1 MKNQLNFYGYSQMK
15 KLSLGLALLA
25 VCATSTTFAA
35 TGVITFTGQL
45 VAGTCSANVAG
56 SGNASASVTL
66 PTVNTAALGAA
77 NATAGTTAFKINLSG
92 AGCTASSLNAT
103 PYFESEVAKVNAAG
117 RLINTA
123 TSGATLVDIQLLTN
137 NQTVIDVNAPAP
149 AQSSSVGVSAGT
161 NSNDFNYFARYFATG
176 ATTAGA
182 VTSSV
187 SYSIIYK

>member
-1 MKNQLNFYGYSQMK
+1 MKNQSNFYGYSQMK

-77 NATAGTTAFKINLSG
+77 NATAGTTAFKINLTG
-92 AGCTASSLNAT
+92 TGCTASSLNAT

-117 RLINTA
+117 RLINTGAA
-123 TSGATLVDIQLLTN
+123 TNVDVQLLTN
-137 NQTVIDVNAPAP
+137 NQSVIDVNAPAP
-149 AQSSSVGVSAGT
+149 AQSSSVGVSAGS

>member
-1 MKNQLNFYGYSQMK
+1 MK

-25 VCATSTTFAA
+25 ICATSTTFAA

-77 NATAGTTAFKINLSG
+77 NATAGTTAFKINLTG
-92 AGCTASSLNAT
+92 TGCTASGPSSSTLIAT

-117 RLINTA
+117 RLINTGAA
-123 TSGATLVDIQLLTN
+123 TGVDVQLLTN

-149 AQSSSVGVSAGT
+149 TQSSSVGVSAGT
-161 NSNDFNYFARYFATG
+161 NSNDFNYFARYFATA